1 MEEMQNNDMSIIQ
14 SHNDDKELKREF
26 NKGMAM
32 GIVIAVLLMV
42 LFVLGKR
49 TFTIYSNMLSGSID
63 YEDKAQLIYDTL
75 KEHYVDDIGE
85 DELYEGIFSGM
96 VNYTTDQYS
105 YYIPAES
112 YEDFVSGTSG
122 EYVGI
127 GIVVS
132 VDENEN
138 IAIQYVMEGSPAEAA
153 GILPGDILVAVDG
166 VEASLENYYDVIDM
180 VKGEEGTTVDIKIYR
195 PDQALTL
202 EKTVERANID
212 TVTVSSAMMDDGIGY
227 IRISEFDS
235 VTYDQFKA
243 ALNEL
248 NSQGM
253 KGVIM
258 DVRDNPGGLLTSVTA
273 VLDELLS
280 EGIITY
286 TEDKYGNKEYEYSTG
301 DGIDIPVVVLTNGLS
316 ASAAELFTA
325 ALKDRGVGSVV
336 GETTYGK
343 GIVQT
348 TFPLSDGSAVKITTA
363 KYYTPSG
370 VCIQGVGVEPDY
382 EIKALPDFELPYMA
396 SGTAELSD
404 NDIQLDKAVE
414 ILEGEIQ

>member
-153 GILPGDILVAVDG
+153 GILPEDILVAVDG

-212 TVTVSSAMMDDGIGY
+212 TVTVSSAMMDDNIGY

>member
-14 SHNDDKELKREF
+14 SHNNDKELKREF

>member
-212 TVTVSSAMMDDGIGY
+212 TVTVSSAMMDDGMGY

>member
-1 MEEMQNNDMSIIQ
+1 MEEMQNNDTPIIQ
-14 SHNDDKELKREF
+14 SHNNDKELKREF

-166 VEASLENYYDVIDM
+166 VEANLENYYDVIDM

-212 TVTVSSAMMDDGIGY
+212 TVTVSSAMMDDNIGY

-243 ALNEL
+243 ALDEL

-301 DGIDIPVVVLTNGLS
+301 DGIDIPVVVLTNSSS

-414 ILEGEIQ
+414 ILEGEIK

>member
-1 MEEMQNNDMSIIQ
+1 MEEMQNNDTPIIQ
-14 SHNDDKELKREF
+14 SHNNDKELKREF

-42 LFVLGKR
+42 LFALGKR

-166 VEASLENYYDVIDM
+166 VEANLENYYDVIDM

-195 PDQALTL
+195 HDQALTL

-212 TVTVSSAMMDDGIGY
+212 TVTVSSAMMDDNIGY

-243 ALNEL
+243 ALDEL

-301 DGIDIPVVVLTNGLS
+301 DGIDIPVVVLTNGSS

-414 ILEGEIQ
+414 ILEGEMK

>member
-1 MEEMQNNDMSIIQ
+1 MEEMQNNDTPIIQ
-14 SHNDDKELKREF
+14 SHKNDKELKREF

-166 VEASLENYYDVIDM
+166 VEANLENYYDVIDM

-212 TVTVSSAMMDDGIGY
+212 TVTVSSAMMDDNIGY

-243 ALNEL
+243 ALDEL

-301 DGIDIPVVVLTNGLS
+301 DGIDIPVVVLTNSSS

-414 ILEGEIQ
+414 ILEGEIK

>member
-1 MEEMQNNDMSIIQ
+1 MEEMQNNDTPIIQ
-14 SHNDDKELKREF
+14 SHKNDKELKREF

-138 IAIQYVMEGSPAEAA
+138 IAIQYVMEGSPAEAV

-212 TVTVSSAMMDDGIGY
+212 TVTVSSAMMDDNIGY

-243 ALNEL
+243 ALDEL
-248 NSQGM
+248 NSRGM

-301 DGIDIPVVVLTNGLS
+301 DGIDIPVVVLTNGSS

>member
-1 MEEMQNNDMSIIQ
+1 MEEMQNNDTPIIQ
-14 SHNDDKELKREF
+14 SHNNDKELKREF

-42 LFVLGKR
+42 LFALGKR

-166 VEASLENYYDVIDM
+166 VEANLENYYDVIDM

-212 TVTVSSAMMDDGIGY
+212 TVTVSSAMMDDNIGY

-243 ALNEL
+243 ALDEL

-301 DGIDIPVVVLTNGLS
+301 DGIDIPVVVLTNGSS

-414 ILEGEIQ
+414 ILEGEIK

>member
-212 TVTVSSAMMDDGIGY
+212 TVTVSSAMMDDNIGY

>member
-1 MEEMQNNDMSIIQ
+1 
-14 SHNDDKELKREF
+14 
-26 NKGMAM
+26 
-32 GIVIAVLLMV
+32 
-42 LFVLGKR
+42 
-49 TFTIYSNMLSGSID
+49 
-63 YEDKAQLIYDTL
+63 
-75 KEHYVDDIGE
+75 
-85 DELYEGIFSGM
+85 
-96 VNYTTDQYS
+96 
-105 YYIPAES
+105 
-112 YEDFVSGTSG
+112 
-122 EYVGI
+122 
-127 GIVVS
+127 
-132 VDENEN
+132 
-138 IAIQYVMEGSPAEAA
+138 
-153 GILPGDILVAVDG
+153 
-166 VEASLENYYDVIDM
+166 
-180 VKGEEGTTVDIKIYR
+180 
-195 PDQALTL
+195 
-202 EKTVERANID
+202 
-212 TVTVSSAMMDDGIGY
+212 MDDNIGY

-243 ALNEL
+243 ALDEL

-301 DGIDIPVVVLTNGLS
+301 DGIDIPVVVLTNGSS

-414 ILEGEIQ
+414 ILEGEIK

>member
-153 GILPGDILVAVDG
+153 GILPEDILVAVDG

>member
-1 MEEMQNNDMSIIQ
+1 MEEMQNNDTPIIQ
-14 SHNDDKELKREF
+14 SHNNDKELKREF

-42 LFVLGKR
+42 LFALGKR

-166 VEASLENYYDVIDM
+166 VEANLENYYDVIDM

-212 TVTVSSAMMDDGIGY
+212 TVTVSSAMMDDNIGY

-243 ALNEL
+243 ALDEL

-301 DGIDIPVVVLTNGLS
+301 DGIDIPVVVLTNGSS

-414 ILEGEIQ
+414 ILEGEMK

>member
-1 MEEMQNNDMSIIQ
+1 MEEMQNNDTPIIQ
-14 SHNDDKELKREF
+14 SHNNDKELKREF

-32 GIVIAVLLMV
+32 GIVIAVLIMV

-166 VEASLENYYDVIDM
+166 VEANLENYYDVIDM

-212 TVTVSSAMMDDGIGY
+212 TVTVSSAMMDDNIGY

-243 ALNEL
+243 ALDEL

-301 DGIDIPVVVLTNGLS
+301 DGIDIPVVVLTNGSS

-414 ILEGEIQ
+414 ILEGEIK

>member
-1 MEEMQNNDMSIIQ
+1 MEEMENNNTPTIH
-14 SHNDDKELKREF
+14 SHNDERALKHEF
-26 NKGMAM
+26 NKGVVI
-32 GIVIAVLLMV
+32 GIILAVLFIILA
-42 LFVLGKR
+42 VLGKNAYV
-49 TFTIYSNMLSGSID
+49 IYSNILKGNID
-63 YEDKAQLIYDTL
+63 YESKAKIIYDTL
-75 KEHYVDDIGE
+75 SEHYVDEISD
-85 DELYEGIFSGM
+85 DELYEGIYSGM

-112 YEDFVSGTSG
+112 YEDFVSGTAG

-138 IAIQYVMEGSPAEAA
+138 IAIQYVIEGSPAEKA
-153 GILPGDILVAVDG
+153 GILPDDLLVSVDG
-166 VEASLENYYDVIDM
+166 VKATLENYYDVIDM
-180 VKGEEGTTVDIKIYR
+180 VKGEEGTTVDLEIYR
-195 PDQALTL
+195 PAQAMTM

-212 TVTVSSAMMDDGIGY
+212 TITVSHTMLDNDIGY

-235 VTYDQFKA
+235 ITYDQFKA
-243 ALNEL
+243 ALDEL
-248 NSQGM
+248 SDKGM
-253 KGVIM
+253 KGVVM

-273 VLDELLS
+273 VLDELLN
-280 EGIITY
+280 EGVITY

-301 DGIDIPVVVLTNGLS
+301 DGIDIPVVVIANSSS

-325 ALKDRGVGSVV
+325 ALKDRGVAKVV

-363 KYYTPSG
+363 KYYTPKG
-370 VCIQGVGVEPDY
+370 VCIQGIGIEPDD
-382 EIKALPDFELPYMA
+382 EVKALPDFELPYMA
-396 SGTAELSD
+396 SASAELAD
-404 NDIQLDKAVE
+404 DDIQLEKAVE
-414 ILEGEIQ
+414 ILKGEIQ